1 MTSFARNR
9 GDMISVAFSCDAHVE
24 ESCYR
29 RAERMNRLVVTLSV
43 VITVVTVVNVVISI
57 VR

>member
-1 MTSFARNR
+1 M
-9 GDMISVAFSCDAHVE
+9 AFSCDTHVE
-24 ESCYR
+24 ESCYT
-29 RAERMNRLVVTLSV
+29 RAERMNRLVVTSSV